1 MKNFIISQKFIIC
14 LEKSFKHSINHE
26 CRHFTTTSWLLHH
39 PLSTL
44 RTMPPC
50 LDTSENIWKLKIV
63 VLAWMVIILLTHS
76 LHFVGFKF
84 VRQTV
89 IWPSV
94 HLYLLRMAPS
104 KCLQKCKCVPKM
116 CQLWLVTTF
125 LKWWSGH
132 NLCSTY
138 IFIWTLSYGEIF
150 KSTSV
155 YL

>member
-1 MKNFIISQKFIIC
+1 MSTFYYYILTSPPSTVDFTHHAT
-14 LEKSFKHSINHE
+14 LF
-26 CRHFTTTSWLLHH
+26 RHFG
-39 PLSTL
+39 
-44 RTMPPC
+44 
-50 LDTSENIWKLKIV
+50 IWKLKIA

-89 IWPSV
+89 IWRSV